1 MKSKYKK
8 AVLIIGIC
16 VVIST
21 IIIASLVYTEMFKI
35 KINRHY
41 ESYRADD
48 TISTA
53 IMNRYSD
60 KVIYRGKET
69 NDYNATDY
77 WFILSEKDEE
87 TITGIIKTA
96 NGIIEEQNMKQKIL
110 LTLSITFNGGQGTE
124 KVLSVAD
131 FTDMN
136 LESADCNKL
145 QVLMLCGD
153 DMERSEFYNNPAT
166 YRNIPDIRYLQLT
179 YNMRVMAEQY
189 KVDWYEYWPEL
200 EKIEELA
207 Y

>member
-21 IIIASLVYTEMFKI
+21 IIIASLVYAEMFKI

-48 TISTA
+48 
-53 IMNRYSD
+53 
-60 KVIYRGKET
+60 
-69 NDYNATDY
+69 
-77 WFILSEKDEE
+77 

-179 YNMRVMAEQY
+179 YNMRVMAAQY